1 MRAIFVK
8 LVSTLYQLLR
18 SKGYTRVRLQSL
30 STNHYVLVATLNGVK
45 GRFILDTGA
54 SNTCVSTELTAHFHL
69 NAKPSEEKASSAS
82 ANELDTEVA
91 HHNTLKIGSWSSQ
104 RRSVVL
110 FDLQAVNHSLQKLDI
125 EKVDGIIGADI
136 LKSSKGVIDYL
147 NDWLYLK

>member
-1 MRAIFVK
+1 MR
-8 LVSTLYQLLR
+8 TLYQLLR
-18 SKGYTRVRLQSL
+18 PKGYTRVRLQTL
-30 STNHYVLVATLNGVK
+30 PTNHYVLVATLNGVE

-54 SNTCVSTELTAHFHL
+54 STTCVSAELTAHFHL

-91 HHNTLKIGSWSSQ
+91 HHNELVIGSWSSK

-110 FDLQAVNHSLQKLDI
+110 FDMQAVNHALQKLDI
-125 EKVDGIIGADI
+125 KSVDGIIGADI
-136 LKSSKGVIDYL
+136 LQSTKAVIDYQ

>member
-1 MRAIFVK
+1 MSMR
-8 LVSTLYQLLR
+8 TLYQLLR
-18 SKGYTRVRLQSL
+18 SKGYTRVRLQTL
-30 STNHYVLVATLNGVK
+30 PTNHYVVVANLNGVE

-54 SNTCVSTELTAHFHL
+54 STTCVSAELTAHFHL

-91 HHNTLKIGSWSSQ
+91 YHNNLKVGSWYSQ

-110 FDLQAVNHSLQKLDI
+110 FDMQAVNHVLQKLDI
-125 EKVDGIIGADI
+125 ESVDGIIGADI
-136 LKSSKGVIDYL
+136 LQSTKAVIDYQ

>member
-1 MRAIFVK
+1 MSMR
-8 LVSTLYQLLR
+8 TLYQLLR
-18 SKGYTRVRLQSL
+18 SKGYTRIRLQTIP
-30 STNHYVLVATLNGVK
+30 TNHYVVVANLNGVE

-54 SNTCVSTELTAHFHL
+54 STTCVSAELTAHFHL

-91 HHNTLKIGSWSSQ
+91 YHNNLKVGSWYSQ

-110 FDLQAVNHSLQKLDI
+110 FDMQAVNHALQKLDI
-125 EKVDGIIGADI
+125 ESVDGIIGADI
-136 LKSSKGVIDYL
+136 LQSTKAVIDFQ

>member
-1 MRAIFVK
+1 MSMR
-8 LVSTLYQLLR
+8 TLYQLLL
-18 SKGYTRVRLQSL
+18 SKGYTRVRLQTL
-30 STNHYVLVATLNGVK
+30 PTNHYVVVANLNGVE

-54 SNTCVSTELTAHFHL
+54 STTCVSAELTAHFHL

-91 HHNTLKIGSWSSQ
+91 YHNNLKVGSWYSQ

-110 FDLQAVNHSLQKLDI
+110 FDMQAVNHALQKLDI
-125 EKVDGIIGADI
+125 ESVDGIIGADI
-136 LKSSKGVIDYL
+136 LQSTKAVIDYQ

>member
-1 MRAIFVK
+1 MNMR
-8 LVSTLYQLLR
+8 TLYQLLR
-18 SKGYTRVRLQSL
+18 PKGYTRVRLQTL
-30 STNHYVLVATLNGVK
+30 PTTHYVLIATLNGVE

-54 SNTCVSTELTAHFHL
+54 STTCVSAELTAHFHL

-91 HHNTLKIGSWSSQ
+91 HHNELVIGSWSSK

-110 FDLQAVNHSLQKLDI
+110 FDMQAVNHALQKLDI
-125 EKVDGIIGADI
+125 KSVDGIIGADI
-136 LKSSKGVIDYL
+136 LQSIKAVIDYQ